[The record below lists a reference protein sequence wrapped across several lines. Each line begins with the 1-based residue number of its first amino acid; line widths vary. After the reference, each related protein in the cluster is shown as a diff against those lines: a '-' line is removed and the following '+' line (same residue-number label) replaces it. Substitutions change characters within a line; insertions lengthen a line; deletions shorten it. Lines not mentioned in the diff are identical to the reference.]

1 MIRNVLLYL
10 TNPHVQA
17 WNFAPRHLEI
27 LRIPGI
33 SVCYTSR
40 EFLDRLPTAEA
51 VIVWYFK
58 KDWLELAPK
67 LRVIATPAAGAD
79 WIEVRST
86 DRLKVVFGS
95 FHGSM
100 IAESVVGAIFYFC
113 KAFNLSR
120 EMQRERKWARVKIAE
135 KLASLYESQVTILG
149 FGNIGREIGRVLKP
163 FGCRITGVKRTP
175 VTSPAYFREG
185 DRIVTIESLPEVLKT
200 TDHLIMALPSQRD
213 AGPKLPGSDRASLVS
228 GAAEA
233 QPVTPGRLAS
243 QRDAGLK
250 LPGSDRAS
258 TKGALA
264 DTGDSLLAVGGVEG
278 ERLFT
283 REHFRMLPSHCLF
296 YNVGRGDVY
305 RETDLVEALRN
316 RGIAGAYLDVFE
328 TEPLPENSP
337 LWEMD
342 NVLIQPH
349 LSAASP
355 QYLDLYFAELMGKWD
370 RLDPQD

>member
-1 MIRNVLLYL
+1 MIRNVLVYL

-17 WNFAPRHLEI
+17 WNFAPRHLEV

-33 SVCYTSR
+33 SVCYNSR

-79 WIEVRST
+79 WIGVRST

-135 KLASLYESQVTILG
+135 KLASLYQSQVTILG

-175 VTSPAYFREG
+175 VTPPAYFREG
-185 DRIVTIESLPEVLKT
+185 DRIVTIESLPEALKAA
-200 TDHLIMALPSQRD
+200 DHLIMALPSQRD
-213 AGPKLPGSDRASLVS
+213 AGP
-228 GAAEA
+228 
-233 QPVTPGRLAS
+233 
-243 QRDAGLK
+243 K

-264 DTGDSLLAVGGVEG
+264 DTGDSLLAVGGIEG
-278 ERLFT
+278 ERLFMQ
-283 REHFRMLPSHCLF
+283 EHFRMLPPHCLF

-316 RGIAGAYLDVFE
+316 REIAGAYLDVFE
-328 TEPLPENSP
+328 TEPLPESSP

-355 QYLDLYFAELMGKWD
+355 QYLDLYFAELMGKWG